1 MRDLDKALADIIAIR
16 SQLAAGTAFRGYG
29 PATIAATSGVALVTA
44 ILQHVLLA
52 EPTANPLAF
61 LFGWAAAA
69 TLSAALIWI
78 EMLARSRR
86 HHSGLADAM
95 IHQAVE
101 QFLPAGI
108 AACICFAIRYTLYR
122 KVNSGG
128 RGQQGV
134 QTEEMRDLDKALAD
148 IIAIRSQLAAGTA
161 FRGYGP
167 ATIAAT
173 SGVALVTAILQHFL
187 LAEPTANPLTF
198 LFGWAAA
205 ATLSAAMIWI
215 EMLARSRRHH
225 SGLADAMIHQAVEQ
239 FLPAGIAGV
248 LLAVMLW
255 KFAPETLWLLPGLWQ
270 ILVSLGM
277 FASVRSLPRTVAFA
291 GAWYFIAGFVVLV
304 IASHS
309 HALSP
314 WTMGLPFVIGQ
325 LLMATIIHFA
335 SGESDAEE

>member
-1 MRDLDKALADIIAIR
+1 VN
-16 SQLAAGTAFRGYG
+16 AGQ
-29 PATIAATSGVALVTA
+29 P
-44 ILQHVLLA
+44 
-52 EPTANPLAF
+52 
-61 LFGWAAAA
+61 
-69 TLSAALIWI
+69 
-78 EMLARSRR
+78 
-86 HHSGLADAM
+86 
-95 IHQAVE
+95 
-101 QFLPAGI
+101 
-108 AACICFAIRYTLYR
+108 
-122 KVNSGG
+122 
-128 RGQQGV
+128 GV

-187 LAEPTANPLTF
+187 LAEPTRHPLTF
-198 LFGWAAA
+198 FFGWAAA
-205 ATLSAAMIWI
+205 ALLSAAMIWI
-215 EMLARSRRHH
+215 EMLARTRRHH

-255 KFAPETLWLLPGLWQ
+255 KFAPETLWMLPGLWQ
-270 ILVSLGM
+270 VLVSLGV

-291 GAWYFIAGFVVLV
+291 GAWYFVAGFVVLL

-314 WTMGLPFVIGQ
+314 WSMGLPFVIGQ
-325 LLMATIIHFA
+325 LLMATIIYFA